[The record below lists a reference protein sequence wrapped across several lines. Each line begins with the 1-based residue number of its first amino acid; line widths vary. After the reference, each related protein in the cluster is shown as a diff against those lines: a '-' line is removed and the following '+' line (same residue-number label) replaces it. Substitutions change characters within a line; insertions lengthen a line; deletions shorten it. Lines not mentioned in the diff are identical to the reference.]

1 MKSILLVED
10 DISFS
15 QLLQRFLER
24 NGYKVTTILSVKEAL
39 RTIEVESFHMVFSDL
54 RLPDGDGIDLLKS
67 IRSNGLEVPVILM
80 TGYAEVST
88 AVEAMKQGAFDYI
101 SKPFNQEEVLD
112 VIANALKS
120 SSKSSSKT
128 EVNISKKGFN
138 QGYVKGVSKS
148 SQTLNEYVQLV
159 GPTNMSVLIIGE
171 SGTGKEMVAKA
182 IHEQSSRNNKPFV
195 AVDCGAIPKEIA
207 SSEFFG
213 HVKGAF
219 TGAIDDKKGHFL
231 SANEGTLFLDEVGN
245 LSYENQIQLLR
256 ALQERKIKPVG
267 SSKEISVDIRI
278 IAATNENL
286 EKAVDN
292 GDFRNDLYHRLNEFS
307 IKMPQLSERREDIPI
322 FAEYFLELANKQL
335 DKQVLGFTPETMA
348 VFQKYNWPGNLRELS
363 NVIKRATLLTQGG
376 YIQSAILQ
384 TMLSVKE
391 NVVDSEINFSTK
403 HHEKE
408 LIRKALIEAENNKT
422 LAAKLLNI
430 TRKTLYNKLKEY
442 NIE

>member
-1 MKSILLVED
+1 M
-10 DISFS
+10 
-15 QLLQRFLER
+15 
-24 NGYKVTTILSVKEAL
+24 
-39 RTIEVESFHMVFSDL
+39 
-54 RLPDGDGIDLLKS
+54 
-67 IRSNGLEVPVILM
+67 
-80 TGYAEVST
+80 
-88 AVEAMKQGAFDYI
+88 
-101 SKPFNQEEVLD
+101 
-112 VIANALKS
+112 
-120 SSKSSSKT
+120 
-128 EVNISKKGFN
+128 
-138 QGYVKGVSKS
+138 
-148 SQTLNEYVQLV
+148 
-159 GPTNMSVLIIGE
+159 
-171 SGTGKEMVAKA
+171 
-182 IHEQSSRNNKPFV
+182 
-195 AVDCGAIPKEIA
+195 
-207 SSEFFG
+207 
-213 HVKGAF
+213 
-219 TGAIDDKKGHFL
+219 
-231 SANEGTLFLDEVGN
+231 DEVGN

-391 NVVDSEINFSTK
+391 NVVDSEINFLPNIMK
-403 HHEKE
+403 RNLFE
-408 LIRKALIEAENNKT
+408 RQLIEAENNKT

>member
-67 IRSNGLEVPVILM
+67 IRSNGLEIPVILM

-231 SANEGTLFLDEVGN
+231 SANEGTLFLG
-245 LSYENQIQLLR
+245 
-256 ALQERKIKPVG
+256 
-267 SSKEISVDIRI
+267 
-278 IAATNENL
+278 
-286 EKAVDN
+286 
-292 GDFRNDLYHRLNEFS
+292 
-307 IKMPQLSERREDIPI
+307 
-322 FAEYFLELANKQL
+322 
-335 DKQVLGFTPETMA
+335 
-348 VFQKYNWPGNLRELS
+348 
-363 NVIKRATLLTQGG
+363 
-376 YIQSAILQ
+376 
-384 TMLSVKE
+384 
-391 NVVDSEINFSTK
+391 
-403 HHEKE
+403 
-408 LIRKALIEAENNKT
+408 
-422 LAAKLLNI
+422 
-430 TRKTLYNKLKEY
+430 
-442 NIE
+442 

>member
-1 MKSILLVED
+1 M
-10 DISFS
+10 
-15 QLLQRFLER
+15 
-24 NGYKVTTILSVKEAL
+24 
-39 RTIEVESFHMVFSDL
+39 

-67 IRSNGLEVPVILM
+67 IRSNGLEIPVILM

-213 HVKGAF
+213 HVKEPS
-219 TGAIDDKKGHFL
+219 L
-231 SANEGTLFLDEVGN
+231 V
-245 LSYENQIQLLR
+245 LL
-256 ALQERKIKPVG
+256 
-267 SSKEISVDIRI
+267 
-278 IAATNENL
+278 
-286 EKAVDN
+286 
-292 GDFRNDLYHRLNEFS
+292 
-307 IKMPQLSERREDIPI
+307 M
-322 FAEYFLELANKQL
+322 
-335 DKQVLGFTPETMA
+335 
-348 VFQKYNWPGNLRELS
+348 
-363 NVIKRATLLTQGG
+363 IKRT
-376 YIQSAILQ
+376 
-384 TMLSVKE
+384 
-391 NVVDSEINFSTK
+391 F
-403 HHEKE
+403 
-408 LIRKALIEAENNKT
+408 LIG
-422 LAAKLLNI
+422 
-430 TRKTLYNKLKEY
+430 
-442 NIE
+442 